1 MKETSARKAL
11 LDGLFTNNPTFIQ
24 MLGMCPTLAITTAIS
39 NALRMGLATT
49 AVLVCS
55 NALISMLRRI
65 IPKEIRIAA
74 YIVMISGFVTAVEL
88 LMKAY
93 VRGLYETL
101 GIYIP
106 LIVVNCIILARAESF
121 ASKNKMLPSIMDG
134 IGCGLG
140 FTGAIMIIATV
151 REILGNGTFFGMPV
165 PVINRAPAQIFVSS
179 AGAFLTLGFLLALI
193 QWLRGKKRQSRT
205 QQQTENNQIETE
217 STSLSAP
224 FRETET
230 GHTTS
235 GEKSDQRKSEEIDVS
250 APLKGQAL
258 VKLLRAVVN
267 PSDLGMIGGSYGR
280 LRQLPAIGGR
290 EGIGEVVEIGAGVEN
305 VKVGTRVRIPEEP
318 GVWTQYQICDAS
330 NLMVV
335 PNDIS
340 EDLEAMSFINPPTA
354 YCILNQFTDLKEG
367 DWVIQNGASSAL
379 GRFMIQMC
387 HARGIKTVNMLRN
400 AEERSAEL
408 KAYGADIVVDESQFD
423 PKSIKAE
430 TSGKLRLGLN
440 QIGGES
446 VSNMIKAVGDSAT
459 IVTVGGMVGTPIR
472 FPTRFLIFND
482 LRLRGFWWDKWQRTH
497 TKQEVKSIFD
507 AVFDLERKG
516 ILKAPIDS
524 EFELKDIKQAM
535 ERAVQNSRGGKVLI
549 KF

>member
-24 MLGMCPTLAITTAIS
+24 MLGMCPTLAITTAIT
-39 NALRMGLATT
+39 NALGMGLATT

-74 YIVMISGFVTAVEL
+74 YIVIISGFVTAVEL

-140 FTGAIMIIATV
+140 FTGAIMMIAAV
-151 REILGNGTFFGMPV
+151 REILGNGTFFGMSV

-193 QWLRGKKRQSRT
+193 QWLRGKLRQSRT
-205 QQQTENNQIETE
+205 QQQTENDQIETE

-235 GEKSDQRKSEEIDVS
+235 GEESEQRKSEEIDVS
-250 APLKGQAL
+250 
-258 VKLLRAVVN
+258 
-267 PSDLGMIGGSYGR
+267 SFET
-280 LRQLPAIGGR
+280 LPAG
-290 EGIGEVVEIGAGVEN
+290 
-305 VKVGTRVRIPEEP
+305 
-318 GVWTQYQICDAS
+318 
-330 NLMVV
+330 
-335 PNDIS
+335 
-340 EDLEAMSFINPPTA
+340 
-354 YCILNQFTDLKEG
+354 
-367 DWVIQNGASSAL
+367 
-379 GRFMIQMC
+379 
-387 HARGIKTVNMLRN
+387 
-400 AEERSAEL
+400 
-408 KAYGADIVVDESQFD
+408 
-423 PKSIKAE
+423 
-430 TSGKLRLGLN
+430 
-440 QIGGES
+440 
-446 VSNMIKAVGDSAT
+446 
-459 IVTVGGMVGTPIR
+459 VTVPEKEAT
-472 FPTRFLIFND
+472 T
-482 LRLRGFWWDKWQRTH
+482 
-497 TKQEVKSIFD
+497 
-507 AVFDLERKG
+507 
-516 ILKAPIDS
+516 
-524 EFELKDIKQAM
+524 
-535 ERAVQNSRGGKVLI
+535 
-549 KF
+549 

>member
-39 NALRMGLATT
+39 NALGMGLATT

-93 VRGLYETL
+93 VRSLYETL

-121 ASKNKMLPSIMDG
+121 ASKSKMLPSIMDG

-140 FTGAIMIIATV
+140 FTGAIMMIAAV
-151 REILGNGTFFGMPV
+151 REILGNGTFFGMSV

-193 QWLRGKKRQSRT
+193 QWLRSKKRQSRT
-205 QQQTENNQIETE
+205 QQQTENDQIETE

-235 GEKSDQRKSEEIDVS
+235 GEESDQRKSEEIDVS
-250 APLKGQAL
+250 
-258 VKLLRAVVN
+258 
-267 PSDLGMIGGSYGR
+267 SFET
-280 LRQLPAIGGR
+280 LPAGMT
-290 EGIGEVVEIGAGVEN
+290 V
-305 VKVGTRVRIPEEP
+305 PEK
-318 GVWTQYQICDAS
+318 
-330 NLMVV
+330 
-335 PNDIS
+335 
-340 EDLEAMSFINPPTA
+340 EAT
-354 YCILNQFTDLKEG
+354 T
-367 DWVIQNGASSAL
+367 
-379 GRFMIQMC
+379 
-387 HARGIKTVNMLRN
+387 
-400 AEERSAEL
+400 
-408 KAYGADIVVDESQFD
+408 
-423 PKSIKAE
+423 
-430 TSGKLRLGLN
+430 
-440 QIGGES
+440 
-446 VSNMIKAVGDSAT
+446 
-459 IVTVGGMVGTPIR
+459 
-472 FPTRFLIFND
+472 
-482 LRLRGFWWDKWQRTH
+482 
-497 TKQEVKSIFD
+497 
-507 AVFDLERKG
+507 
-516 ILKAPIDS
+516 
-524 EFELKDIKQAM
+524 
-535 ERAVQNSRGGKVLI
+535 
-549 KF
+549 

>member
-39 NALRMGLATT
+39 NALGMGLATT

-74 YIVMISGFVTAVEL
+74 YIVIISGFVTAVEL

-140 FTGAIMIIATV
+140 FTGAIMMIAAV

-193 QWLRGKKRQSRT
+193 QWLRGKKRQSHT
-205 QQQTENNQIETE
+205 QQQTENDQNETE

-230 GHTTS
+230 GHITS
-235 GEKSDQRKSEEIDVS
+235 GEESDQRKSEEIDVS
-250 APLKGQAL
+250 
-258 VKLLRAVVN
+258 
-267 PSDLGMIGGSYGR
+267 SFET
-280 LRQLPAIGGR
+280 LPAGMT
-290 EGIGEVVEIGAGVEN
+290 V
-305 VKVGTRVRIPEEP
+305 PEK
-318 GVWTQYQICDAS
+318 
-330 NLMVV
+330 
-335 PNDIS
+335 
-340 EDLEAMSFINPPTA
+340 EAT
-354 YCILNQFTDLKEG
+354 T
-367 DWVIQNGASSAL
+367 
-379 GRFMIQMC
+379 
-387 HARGIKTVNMLRN
+387 
-400 AEERSAEL
+400 
-408 KAYGADIVVDESQFD
+408 
-423 PKSIKAE
+423 
-430 TSGKLRLGLN
+430 
-440 QIGGES
+440 
-446 VSNMIKAVGDSAT
+446 
-459 IVTVGGMVGTPIR
+459 
-472 FPTRFLIFND
+472 
-482 LRLRGFWWDKWQRTH
+482 
-497 TKQEVKSIFD
+497 
-507 AVFDLERKG
+507 
-516 ILKAPIDS
+516 
-524 EFELKDIKQAM
+524 
-535 ERAVQNSRGGKVLI
+535 
-549 KF
+549 